1 MCAVGT
7 VCDNLLA
14 IFELHGLTE
23 EKILS
28 RAPIRCAFACRA
40 VVLTDV
46 VENPRVDNSSKSGNS
61 LEPL

>member
-1 MCAVGT
+1 MGT

-28 RAPIRCAFACRA
+28 RDSVLHAVACRA
-40 VVLTDV
+40 VVLTGV
-46 VENPRVDNSSKSGNS
+46 VEDPRIDNSSKSGNS